1 MWKDPIVEEVR
12 NAGKEMQRQAN
23 NDLHTFFE
31 NLRKNEKKH
40 KDNLVSRVE
49 KEKNTSSQ

>member
-12 NAGKEMQRQAN
+12 NAGKELQRQAN

-40 KDNLVSRVE
+40 KGKIVSRVNE
-49 KEKNTSSQ
+49 KKKVPSK